1 MALRFPFSETAVV
14 AHRGAHCCGREENSL
29 SAVAH
34 AVELGVPGIEV
45 DVCNLGDGELVLSHD
60 PYVCVGGAAVPLPEL
75 TVEDL
80 APLLRTG
87 ELVLAQSALD
97 LVRSTDAFLCF
108 DWKGY
113 GDESRVVRLIDEF
126 GLRERTIVSSSRASA
141 LAAIKDDSPGLL
153 TGLSVSGPPAPDD
166 GTRSERARQVAGRMR
181 AARADAAMLEL
192 NLATPAMLSC
202 LREHRAGVFVW
213 TAKDPDTCA
222 SLSGLAP
229 DGIMS
234 DALDDHLSLLS

>member
-1 MALRFPFSETAVV
+1 
-14 AHRGAHCCGREENSL
+14 
-29 SAVAH
+29 
-34 AVELGVPGIEV
+34 VPGIEV

-126 GLRERTIVSSSRASA
+126 GLRERTIVSSSRACA
-141 LAAIKDDSPGLL
+141 LAAIKDDRPDLL

-166 GTRSERARQVAGRMR
+166 GTGCERARQVAGRMR

-213 TAKDPDTCA
+213 TAKDADTCA

>member
-1 MALRFPFSETAVV
+1 
-14 AHRGAHCCGREENSL
+14 
-29 SAVAH
+29 
-34 AVELGVPGIEV
+34 VPGIEV

-80 APLLRTG
+80 APLLRRG
-87 ELVLAQSALD
+87 ELALAQSALD

-126 GLRERTIVSSSRASA
+126 GLRERTIVSSSRACA
-141 LAAIKDDSPGLL
+141 LAAIKDDRPDLL

-166 GTRSERARQVAGRMR
+166 GTRCERARQVAGRMR

-213 TAKDPDTCA
+213 TAKDADTCA